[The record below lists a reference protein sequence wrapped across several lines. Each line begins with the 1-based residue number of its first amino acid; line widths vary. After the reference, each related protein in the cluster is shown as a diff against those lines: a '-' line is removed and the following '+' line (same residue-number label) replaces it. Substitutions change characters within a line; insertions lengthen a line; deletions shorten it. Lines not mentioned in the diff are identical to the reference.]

1 MKKSITKKTGK
12 SLNFKQRAALFSR
25 TALKIS
31 IAATA
36 IPSMA
41 ALPQIAP
48 PSQGGIGGA
57 AVQENDVI
65 ALMGAY
71 FKAGLLILGFVV
83 IAYLFVNVV
92 VGGLKVW
99 KEYTNGRAHFS
110 DLKEYIIAAVVLVAF
125 ALVMVGYSASTL
137 A

>member
-1 MKKSITKKTGK
+1 MKKSINKKMK
-12 SLNFKQRAALFSR
+12 QSLNFKKYAALILR
-25 TALKIS
+25 TVLHITIAAPVLTAL
-31 IAATA
+31 
-36 IPSMA
+36 A

-48 PSQGGIGGA
+48 PTQGGIGGA
-57 AVQENDVI
+57 QVQQNDPI

-71 FKAGLLILGFVV
+71 FKAGLLILGFVI
-83 IAYLFVNVV
+83 IAYLFINVV